1 MWRLLNG
8 SKAELSF
15 FLNSYNNSYNPSVG
29 LPIRSQ
35 YRILRSLLFN
45 GDADHIWGLPPHLL
59 QAGNHQHFWGKS
71 TFSSPF
77 FSAVLCGSSDFCF
90 AIPPD
95 SVYTG
100 MKCLHVKDNFE
111 LLSRK
116 GQRHLITVALL
127 CKQKACVR
135 LGKKQN
141 KNDTER
147 IKSTS
152 FLWTEIDKIQYG
164 QVTR

>member
-1 MWRLLNG
+1 M
-8 SKAELSF
+8 
-15 FLNSYNNSYNPSVG
+15 
-29 LPIRSQ
+29 
-35 YRILRSLLFN
+35 
-45 GDADHIWGLPPHLL
+45 
-59 QAGNHQHFWGKS
+59 
-71 TFSSPF
+71 
-77 FSAVLCGSSDFCF
+77 LCGSSDFCF

-164 QVTR
+164 QVTW

>member
-1 MWRLLNG
+1 MAMLIT
-8 SKAELSF
+8 SEVF
-15 FLNSYNNSYNPSVG
+15 
-29 LPIRSQ
+29 LPIF
-35 YRILRSLLFN
+35 YKLEIT
-45 GDADHIWGLPPHLL
+45 
-59 QAGNHQHFWGKS
+59 S
-71 TFSSPF
+71 TFEVRVLFLPL
-77 FSAVLCGSSDFCF
+77 FSALCCVDRLISVLQFHQTLF
-90 AIPPD
+90 
-95 SVYTG
+95 T

-141 KNDTER
+141 KNDTDG

-164 QVTR
+164 QVTW

>member
-1 MWRLLNG
+1 MEARLNFL
-8 SKAELSF
+8 F
-15 FLNSYNNSYNPSVG
+15 FNSYNNSYNPSVG

-35 YRILRSLLFN
+35 YRILQSLLFN

-95 SVYTG
+95 SVYTQWNVY
-100 MKCLHVKDNFE
+100 MWKIILNCYRERDRDIWSPLHYCANKRPV
-111 LLSRK
+111 
-116 GQRHLITVALL
+116 
-127 CKQKACVR
+127 
-135 LGKKQN
+135 LGLVKKQN
-141 KNDTER
+141 KNHTEI
-147 IKSTS
+147 IKCTL

-164 QVTR
+164 QVTW